1 MRCHIVRDKG
11 GNVGP
16 ELNGIGKKYDRRTL
30 LESIVNPNAKIADG
44 FQSVVLALKDGTVVA
59 GVLRKETPEEVTVI
73 LADTKI
79 VVVPTKEIEERAKG
93 ISAMPGD
100 LVQKLSKSEIRDV
113 IEYLSTLKDAF
124 PK

>member
-1 MRCHIVRDKG
+1 M
-11 GNVGP
+11 GP

-30 LESIVNPNAKIADG
+30 LESIVTPNAKIADG